1 MALVRT
7 VAWPPSVIGWLVLSR
22 YGVLQNLHQGCQARY
37 GCRSGSMWEILQ
49 TRMNEE
55 TTIIKILKDGKRTR
69 EEKGEG
75 RREGGREG
83 GRKGGREG
91 GRREGEGGGREGEE
105 KGRRERE
112 RERRWK
118 K

>member
-37 GCRSGSMWEILQ
+37 GCRRGSMWEILQ
-49 TRMNEE
+49 TRMKEE

-75 RREGGREG
+75 GRE
-83 GRKGGREG
+83 KGGRRRGKG
-91 GRREGEGGGREGEE
+91 GRRERKERKGEGKEMEE
-105 KGRRERE
+105 MNINYS
-112 RERRWK
+112 
-118 K
+118 